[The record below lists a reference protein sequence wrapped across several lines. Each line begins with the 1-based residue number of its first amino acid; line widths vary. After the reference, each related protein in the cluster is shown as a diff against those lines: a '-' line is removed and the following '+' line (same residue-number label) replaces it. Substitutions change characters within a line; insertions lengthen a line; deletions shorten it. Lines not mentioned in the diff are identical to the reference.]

1 MKKTLL
7 LIVAVSLIVSSCSPS
22 AKLIN
27 SASYAKSYAP
37 APVAAVFADLDVA
50 SAKITYFMMP
60 TKTVLLGGYDNVIA
74 TAVREALESNGGG
87 DVLVGLDTQVKY
99 NAKGEIESVTVSGYP
114 AKYTNFRSP
123 GDEYLQSLPVVKPAE
138 KPTGFTL
145 PFGKKK

>member
-1 MKKTLL
+1 MKKSLL
-7 LIVAVSLIVSSCSPS
+7 LIVAVSLIVSSCAPG
-22 AKLIN
+22 AKLMN

-74 TAVREALESNGGG
+74 TAVREALENNGGG

-99 NAKGEIESVTVSGYP
+99 NSKGEIESVTVSGYP
-114 AKYTNFRSP
+114 AKYTNFRNP
-123 GDEYLQSLPVVKPAE
+123 GDDYLKTLPVKKSEDKSA
-138 KPTGFTL
+138 GIL
-145 PFGKKK
+145 PFKKK